1 MEFKFEFPLNGG
13 SEVGSGN
20 DKCHPEPGDRGD
32 PAPAVVSRPLREHVV
47 DNPADLR
54 PLLERATVSVL
65 VAGGLRIKHIEPSA
79 CLHPERAG
87 LPSGA
92 EQEEE
97 EDPGAGAGPERSG
110 PEPERSGSRAED
122 DPSVDP
128 ERSEAE
134 EDGPVGGRSAPG
146 TEEGGSGASPE
157 GNGVQ
162 EGERSVSGPRKEKLG
177 PRQEK
182 LSWDLLSKSDLVPGL
197 YEGGLKVWECTV
209 DLVEYLDN
217 VKLQGQK
224 VLDLGCGAGLLGI
237 AALSKGAACVHFQD
251 YNSEVLEQFT
261 IPNVAL
267 MGQSLPG
274 FELGENVEPPG
285 KRSRT
290 EGHPLSRCRFFSGPW
305 SLFAHVHS
313 DAGASFRY
321 DVILSSETLYNPDS
335 YPSLHHTLSSLLSDQ
350 GTVYLATK
358 AHYFGVGGG
367 IHLFQNFV
375 KEKHIFDFKTVKVI
389 DDGLQRYIALMS
401 FVRGKSS

>member
-1 MEFKFEFPLNGG
+1 MEFKFGFPLNGG
-13 SEVGSGN
+13 SEVGSSNG
-20 DKCHPEPGDRGD
+20 KCHPESGDGGD
-32 PAPAVVSRPLREHVV
+32 PTPAVASRPLREHVA
-47 DNPADLR
+47 DNLADLR
-54 PLLERATVSVL
+54 PLLERASVSVL

-79 CLHPERAG
+79 CLRPERAG
-87 LPSGA
+87 LLSGA
-92 EQEEE
+92 VPEEE
-97 EDPGAGAGPERSG
+97 AEDPGAGAGAG
-110 PEPERSGSRAED
+110 AERSGSGTRD
-122 DPSVDP
+122 DP
-128 ERSEAE
+128 E
-134 EDGPVGGRSAPG
+134 RSAPG
-146 TEEGGSGASPE
+146 TEEGGSGASLE
-157 GNGVQ
+157 GNGAQ
-162 EGERSVSGPRKEKLG
+162 EGGAADERSVSGPGKEKLG

-182 LSWDLLSKSDLVPGL
+182 LSWDLLSISDLAPGL

-217 VKLQGQK
+217 VELQGQR

-267 MGQSLPG
+267 VGQSLPG
-274 FELGENVEPPG
+274 LELRENVEPPG

-313 DAGASFRY
+313 DPGASFKY
-321 DVILSSETLYNPDS
+321 DVILSSETLYNPHS
-335 YPSLHHTLSSLLSDQ
+335 YPSLHHALSSLLSDQ

-367 IHLFQNFV
+367 IHLFRNFV
-375 KEKHIFDFKTVKVI
+375 KEKNTFDFKTVKVI
-389 DDGLQRYIALMS
+389 DDGLQRCIALMS
-401 FVRGKSS
+401 FMRGKSS

>member
-1 MEFKFEFPLNGG
+1 MEFKFGFPLNGG
-13 SEVGSGN
+13 PEVGSSNG
-20 DKCHPEPGDRGD
+20 KCHPESGD
-32 PAPAVVSRPLREHVV
+32 PTPAVASRPLREHVA
-47 DNPADLR
+47 DNLADLR
-54 PLLERATVSVL
+54 PLLERAAVSVL

-79 CLHPERAG
+79 CLRPDRAG
-87 LPSGA
+87 LLSGA
-92 EQEEE
+92 VPEEE
-97 EDPGAGAGPERSG
+97 AGDPGAGAGA
-110 PEPERSGSRAED
+110 ERSGSGTRGD
-122 DPSVDP
+122 SSVDP
-128 ERSEAE
+128 GRSEAE
-134 EDGPVGGRSAPG
+134 GDGSAPG
-146 TEEGGSGASPE
+146 TEKGGSGAALE
-157 GNGVQ
+157 GNGAQ
-162 EGERSVSGPRKEKLG
+162 EGGAADERSVSGPGK
-177 PRQEK
+177 EK
-182 LSWDLLSKSDLVPGL
+182 LSWDLLSISDLVPGL

-217 VKLQGQK
+217 VGLQGQR

-267 MGQSLPG
+267 MGRSLPG
-274 FELGENVEPPG
+274 LELRESVEPPG

-313 DAGASFRY
+313 DPGASFKY
-321 DVILSSETLYNPDS
+321 DVILSSETLYNPHS

-367 IHLFQNFV
+367 IHLFRNFV
-375 KEKHIFDFKTVKVI
+375 KEKNTFDFKTVKVI
-389 DDGLQRYIALMS
+389 DDGLQRCIALMS
-401 FVRGKSS
+401 FMRGKSS